1 MKALQEYTAA
11 SVSKIQSHV
20 LLLVQNIMFKDF
32 VVHRQGSVVVDTEEE
47 NKKSGSDD
55 DVVMF

>member
-20 LLLVQNIMFKDF
+20 LLLVQNMIKDF